1 MPGLIREDAIR
12 EIRERANIT
21 DVVSDVVAI
30 KRRGRTVTGLCPFHS
45 EKTPSFTVNEERGF
59 YHCFGC
65 GVGGDTINF
74 VMEIDHL
81 SFGEAVERLAGR
93 AGVQLRY
100 QEAGPAPARQTGVWI
115 SHTPVKTTPLGS
127 IFMLPPAFGSQARKS
142 AGRGRPRP
150 GLPDPAR

>member
-65 GVGGDTINF
+65 GEHGDVFSFVMKTQSVPFPDAVRVVAERFGLPVPTDVGG
-74 VMEIDHL
+74 
-81 SFGEAVERLAGR
+81 S
-93 AGVQLRY
+93 
-100 QEAGPAPARQTGVWI
+100 
-115 SHTPVKTTPLGS
+115 
-127 IFMLPPAFGSQARKS
+127 
-142 AGRGRPRP
+142 RPRSEP
-150 GLPDPAR
+150 LVVVNQAAAQWFRSNSRPPSARAAVSTSPSAA